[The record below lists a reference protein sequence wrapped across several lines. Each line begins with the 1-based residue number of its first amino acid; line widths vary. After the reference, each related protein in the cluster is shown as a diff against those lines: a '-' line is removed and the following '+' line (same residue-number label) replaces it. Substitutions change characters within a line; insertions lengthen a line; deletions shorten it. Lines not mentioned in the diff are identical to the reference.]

1 MKVQQMA
8 KECADNDFQGFNG
21 TERNTDATFANRLPI
36 GYTQPK
42 TQLDVTESATEG
54 NQNLLEFPATKS
66 AVAISLQT
74 TRQNLTKTWL
84 KPLLD
89 KGYEFYVGKKISEN
103 GFKTLVQLMSEQK
116 ESGLNPKDFIASLAE
131 PIESFPA
138 QEVEKAQEEEYSVIS
153 EENPYAITVE
163 PLPERPKLIKYE
175 AKNFEVPEVLRQPTI
190 NQKLDNLLEI
200 ATAQTEAE
208 IEKAN
213 AVSAQLQAAQEK
225 VMQVA
230 TLYADKKVAEES
242 AHAAKSELNKVD
254 NLLELLTQNL
264 GK

>member
-1 MKVQQMA
+1 MA
-8 KECADNDFQGFNG
+8 KDFTEQNFQNLATNYSQEENEETMATNMATNNDQQ
-21 TERNTDATFANRLPI
+21 T
-36 GYTQPK
+36 YTQAK
-42 TQLDVTESATEG
+42 LASNLGKSERTIRTWIKCIKDAYHWLDETE
-54 NQNLLEFPATKS
+54 
-66 AVAISLQT
+66 ISF
-74 TRQNLTKTWL
+74 K
-84 KPLLD
+84 K
-89 KGYEFYVGKKISEN
+89 GKKIYYTA
-103 GFKTLVQLMSEQK
+103 FTLSQLEDIKEYLKSGDTLNAWVQM
-116 ESGLNPKDFIASLAE
+116 
-131 PIESFPA
+131 IESAINP
-138 QEVEKAQEEEYSVIS
+138 ESQEEAEGVEYSVA
-153 EENPYAITVE
+153 EDENPYAITVE

-175 AKNFEVPEVLRQPTI
+175 PKNFEVPEVLRQPTI
-190 NQKLDNLLEI
+190 NQKLDNLIEI

>member
-1 MKVQQMA
+1 MA
-8 KECADNDFQGFNG
+8 KEYADNDFQGFNG
-21 TERNTDATFANRLPI
+21 TERNTDATVTDKLRAS
-36 GYTQPK
+36 YTQPK
-42 TQLDVTESATEG
+42 TQLEVTESATEG

-131 PIESFPA
+131 PIEYVSDV
-138 QEVEKAQEEEYSVIS
+138 QSEEGTEEEEYSVA
-153 EENPYAITVE
+153 EDENPYAITVE

-175 AKNFEVPEVLRQPTI
+175 PKNFEVPECLRQPTI

-230 TLYADKKVAEES
+230 TLYADKKAAEES
-242 AHAAKSELNKVD
+242 AHAAQSELNKVD